1 MQAVTNAKPTAD
13 DIQKVINNLI
23 WERDADLEDIIL
35 ACYRPVIERYM
46 YSHANNLPYE
56 KWSNLSEAIEP
67 FLFERN
73 PDLLLTKEDLEQ
85 RYPTKNCID

>member
-13 DIQKVINNLI
+13 DIQKIINNLI
-23 WERDADLEDIIL
+23 WECDADLEDIIL
-35 ACYRPVIERYM
+35 ACCSHVAEKYM

-56 KWSNLSEAIEP
+56 KWSNLFEAIEP

-73 PDLLLTKEDLEQ
+73 PELVLIKEELEQ
-85 RYPTKNCID
+85 WHPTKNCID

>member
-13 DIQKVINNLI
+13 HIQKVINNWI
-23 WERDADLEDIIL
+23 GECDADLEDIIL
-35 ACYRPVIERYM
+35 ACYSHVVEMYI

-56 KWSNLSEAIEP
+56 KWNNLSEAIEP

-73 PDLLLTKEDLEQ
+73 PGLLLTKEDLEQ
-85 RYPTKNCID
+85 RYRGKTSN